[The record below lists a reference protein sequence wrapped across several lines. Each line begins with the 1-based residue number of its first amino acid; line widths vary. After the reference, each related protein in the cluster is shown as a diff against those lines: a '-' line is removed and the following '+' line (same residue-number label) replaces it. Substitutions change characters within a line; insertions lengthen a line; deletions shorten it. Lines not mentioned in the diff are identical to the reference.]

1 MSKQWAAI
9 VGFGLAL
16 GAVSVF
22 AEGSAAVKADV
33 AKGQAAAVTCA
44 ACHGGDGNS
53 AIAINP
59 SLAGQHA
66 QYITKQLMNYKSGE
80 RKNEIMQGMV
90 ASLATDDDMKNV
102 AAYFA
107 AQKPRPGIAR
117 DQALVDAGQKIYR
130 GGDIAAGVPACAGCH
145 SPSGAGIPA
154 QYPRLAGQMKEYTFA
169 QLRAFKAGERANDN
183 AAMMRTIASRLSD
196 KQMEA
201 LAEYFSGLQ

>member
-1 MSKQWAAI
+1 MSKQWAMI
-9 VGFGLAL
+9 VGFAL
-16 GAVSVF
+16 TLSGVSLF
-22 AEGSAAVKADV
+22 AEEAATAKADL
-33 AKGQAAAVTCA
+33 AKGQAAAVSCA

-66 QYITKQLMNYKSGE
+66 QYITKQLMNFKSGE
-80 RKNEIMQGMV
+80 RNNAIMKGMV
-90 ASLATDDDMKNV
+90 AMLATDEDMKNV
-102 AAYFA
+102 AAFYA

-130 GGDIAAGVPACAGCH
+130 GGDVNAGIPACASCH

-154 QYPRLAGQMKEYTFA
+154 QYPRLAGQMKEYTLA
-169 QLRAFKAGERANDN
+169 QLKAFKAGERANDN
-183 AAMMRTIASRLSD
+183 AAMMRTIAGRLSD

-201 LAEYFSGLQ
+201 LAEYVSGLQ

>member
-1 MSKQWAAI
+1 MNKQWAMI
-9 VGFGLAL
+9 IGFGLTL
-16 GAVSVF
+16 SAVSIV
-22 AEGSAAVKADV
+22 AKEHAAAKADL

-66 QYITKQLMNYKSGE
+66 QYITKQLMNFKSGE
-80 RKNEIMQGMV
+80 RNNAIMKGMV
-90 ASLATDDDMKNV
+90 ASLATDEDMKNV

-117 DQALVDAGQKIYR
+117 DQTLVDAGQKIYR
-130 GGDIAAGVPACAGCH
+130 GGDVTTGIPACAGCH

-154 QYPRLAGQMKEYTFA
+154 QYPRLAGQMKEYTLA
-169 QLRAFKAGERANDN
+169 QLKAFKAGERANDN
-183 AAMMRTIASRLSD
+183 ASMMRTIAGRLSD

-201 LAEYFSGLQ
+201 LAEYVSGLQ

>member
-1 MSKQWAAI
+1 MGKQWTSI
-9 VGFGLAL
+9 VGFGLTL
-16 GAVSVF
+16 SAVLVF
-22 AEGSAAVKADV
+22 AEGETSAKPDL
-33 AKGQAAAVTCA
+33 AKGLAAAVTCA

-59 SLAGQHA
+59 SLAGQHPE
-66 QYITKQLMNYKSGE
+66 YITKQLMNFKSGE
-80 RKNEIMQGMV
+80 RKNEIMKGMV
-90 ASLATDDDMKNV
+90 AALATDQDMKNV
-102 AAYFA
+102 AAYYA

-117 DQALVDAGQKIYR
+117 DQALVDIGQQIYR

-154 QYPRLAGQMKEYTFA
+154 QYPRLAGQMKEYTYA

-183 AAMMRTIASRLSD
+183 AAMMRTIAGRLSE

-201 LAEYFSGLQ
+201 LAEYVSGLQ

>member
-1 MSKQWAAI
+1 MNKRWAI
-9 VGFGLAL
+9 IIGFGLTL
-16 GAVSVF
+16 SAVAIV
-22 AEGSAAVKADV
+22 AEEHATAKADL
-33 AKGQAAAVTCA
+33 AKGQAAAITCA

-66 QYITKQLMNYKSGE
+66 QYITKQLMNFKSGE
-80 RKNEIMQGMV
+80 RNNAIMKGMV
-90 ASLATDDDMKNV
+90 AVLATDEDMKNV
-102 AAYFA
+102 AAYYA

-130 GGDIAAGVPACAGCH
+130 GGDVVTGIPACAGCH

-154 QYPRLAGQMKEYTFA
+154 QYPRLAGQMKEYTLA
-169 QLRAFKAGERANDN
+169 QLRAFRAGERANDN
-183 AAMMRTIASRLSD
+183 AAMMRTIAGKLSD

-201 LAEYFSGLQ
+201 LAEYVSGLQ

>member
-1 MSKQWAAI
+1 MSERWAMI
-9 VGFGLAL
+9 VGFGVILNAL
-16 GAVSVF
+16 SGF
-22 AEGSAAVKADV
+22 AESNVATPADLG
-33 AKGQAAAVTCA
+33 KGQAAAVICA

-53 AIAINP
+53 AIAVNP
-59 SLAGQHA
+59 NLAGQHA

-90 ASLATDDDMKNV
+90 ASLATDQDMKNV

-117 DQALVDAGQKIYR
+117 DKALVDAGQKIYR
-130 GGDIAAGVPACAGCH
+130 GGDAKTGIPACAGCH
-145 SPSGAGIPA
+145 SPNGVGIPA
-154 QYPRLAGQMKEYTFA
+154 QYPRLAGQMKEYTLA
-169 QLRAFKAGERANDN
+169 QLKAFKAGERANDN

-201 LAEYFSGLQ
+201 LAEYVAGLQ

>member
-1 MSKQWAAI
+1 MNKRWAI
-9 VGFGLAL
+9 IIGFGVTLS
-16 GAVSVF
+16 AVSVF
-22 AEGSAAVKADV
+22 AEGGATAKADL
-33 AKGQAAAVTCA
+33 AKGQAASITCA

-66 QYITKQLMNYKSGE
+66 QYITKQLMNFKSGE
-80 RKNEIMQGMV
+80 RNNAIMKGMV
-90 ASLATDDDMKNV
+90 AVLATDEDMKNV
-102 AAYFA
+102 AAYYA

-130 GGDIAAGVPACAGCH
+130 GGDVAAGIPACAGCH

-154 QYPRLAGQMKEYTFA
+154 QYPRLAGQMKEYTLA
-169 QLRAFKAGERANDN
+169 QLKAFKAGERANDN
-183 AAMMRTIASRLSD
+183 AAMMRTIAGKLSD

-201 LAEYFSGLQ
+201 LAEYVSGLQ

>member
-1 MSKQWAAI
+1 MSKQWAMM
-9 VGFGLAL
+9 VGFGLML

-22 AEGSAAVKADV
+22 AEDGAAAKADL

-59 SLAGQHA
+59 SLAGQHPE
-66 QYITKQLMNYKSGE
+66 YITKQLMNFKSGE
-80 RKNEIMQGMV
+80 RNNAIMKGMV
-90 ASLATDDDMKNV
+90 AVLATDEDMKNV

-130 GGDIAAGVPACAGCH
+130 GGDIESGVPACAGCH

-169 QLRAFKAGERANDN
+169 QLKAFKAGERANDN
-183 AAMMRTIASRLSD
+183 AAMMRTIAARLSD

-201 LAEYFSGLQ
+201 LAEYVSGLQ

>member
-1 MSKQWAAI
+1 MSKRWAVM
-9 VGFGLAL
+9 VGFGLTLSGVAL
-16 GAVSVF
+16 F
-22 AEGSAAVKADV
+22 AEEHATAKADL

-44 ACHGGDGNS
+44 ACHGGDG

-59 SLAGQHA
+59 SLAGQHSE
-66 QYITKQLMNYKSGE
+66 YITKQLMNFKSGE
-80 RKNEIMQGMV
+80 RANAIMKGMV
-90 ASLATDDDMKNV
+90 AVLATDEDMKNV

-117 DQALVDAGQKIYR
+117 DQALVDAGEKIYR
-130 GGDIAAGVPACAGCH
+130 GGDINAGIPACAGCH

-154 QYPRLAGQMKEYTFA
+154 QYPRLAGQMKEYTYA

-183 AAMMRTIASRLSD
+183 AAMMRTIASRLNE

-201 LAEYFSGLQ
+201 LAEYVSGLQ

>member
-1 MSKQWAAI
+1 MGKQWAVI
-9 VGFGLAL
+9 VGFGLTLSA
-16 GAVSVF
+16 ASVF
-22 AEGSAAVKADV
+22 AEGEAKPKADL
-33 AKGQAAAVTCA
+33 AKGQAAAITCA

-59 SLAGQHA
+59 SLAGQHPE
-66 QYITKQLMNYKSGE
+66 YITKQLMNFKSGE
-80 RKNEIMQGMV
+80 RNNAIMKGMV
-90 ASLATDDDMKNV
+90 AVLATDEDMKNV
-102 AAYFA
+102 AAYYA

-117 DQALVDAGQKIYR
+117 DQVLVDIGQKIYR

-154 QYPRLAGQMKEYTFA
+154 QYPRLAGQMKEYTYA

-183 AAMMRTIASRLSD
+183 AAMMRTIAGRLSE

-201 LAEYFSGLQ
+201 LAEYVSGLQ

>member
-1 MSKQWAAI
+1 MSKQWAMI
-9 VGFGLAL
+9 IGFGLGL

-22 AEGSAAVKADV
+22 AEGSAAAKADV
-33 AKGQAAAVTCA
+33 AKGQAAAVICA

-117 DQALVDAGQKIYR
+117 DQGLVDAGQKIYR

-169 QLRAFKAGERANDN
+169 QLRAFKAGARANDN
-183 AAMMRTIASRLSD
+183 AAMMRTIAGRLSD

-201 LAEYFSGLQ
+201 LSEYVSGLQ